1 MSQHTYSSIDSLIIR
16 FYSYRG
22 LTSGGFVYPILTVH
36 ALAQGLDLAGVGLAA
51 GMFFAG
57 TLLGEIPT
65 GYVGDRIGRR
75 NSLFVGSVLISV
87 THFGFAFADSLAG
100 FVFFWG
106 FWGLAAT
113 FRSGS
118 TDAWLYDTLTDHEAT
133 ETYTRVRGRATGVFY
148 ASAAISALVGGALYE
163 NWSALPFLLAGVLT
177 AIGALV
183 VLTLP
188 EPAASRT
195 DQGFS
200 LREARTALVSVVSNR
215 TVRSFVILSGIV
227 LAVPETV
234 EVFVQPVA
242 LSIGFRPSTLG
253 PLYAGLMLA
262 AAVGSST
269 ADAIGRRIGVGR
281 WFVVGPTMLAVVL
294 ILASSVHAVALPVFF
309 LSRGANTVTDT
320 LGSTFV
326 NDRVASH
333 GRATTLSGV
342 SMVHA
347 LVFLVGRTAGGAVAD
362 VTSPLVAL
370 AGFGCLAVGAVA
382 VIRATADPFSAR
394 SPVRPEQAD

>member
-1 MSQHTYSSIDSLIIR
+1 MSRQTHSIVDSLVRR

-36 ALAQGLDLAGVGLAA
+36 ALAQGLDLAGVGLAG

-65 GYVGDRIGRR
+65 GYLGDRIGRR

-87 THFGFAFADSLAG
+87 THFGFAFADTLVG

-106 FWGLAAT
+106 FWGVAAT

-118 TDAWLYDTLTDHEAT
+118 TDAWLYDTLADHDATDS
-133 ETYTRVRGRATGVFY
+133 YTRVRGRGTGVFY
-148 ASAAISALVGGALYE
+148 ASAALSALVGGVLYE
-163 NWSALPFLLAGVLT
+163 RWSALPFLLAGVLT
-177 AIGALV
+177 AIGALM

-188 EPAASRT
+188 EPAVSRS
-195 DQGFS
+195 DKGFS
-200 LREARTALVSVVSNR
+200 LAEARVALWSVISNR
-215 TVRSFVILSGIV
+215 TVRSFVLLSGIV

-234 EVFVQPVA
+234 DVFVQPVA

-253 PLYAGLMLA
+253 PLYAGLMLT
-262 AAVGSST
+262 AAVGSS
-269 ADAIGRRIGVGR
+269 AAASIGRRLGVAR
-281 WFVVGPTMLAVVL
+281 WFVVGPTALAAALLV
-294 ILASSVHAVALPVFF
+294 ASSVHAVALPVFF
-309 LSRGANTVTDT
+309 FSRGANTVTDT

-342 SMVHA
+342 SMIHA
-347 LVFLVGRTAGGAVAD
+347 LIFLLARAVGGAVAS
-362 VTSPLVAL
+362 VSSPLVTL
-370 AGFGCLAVGAVA
+370 AGFGCLAVGAVS
-382 VIRATADPFSAR
+382 VIRATGDPFTTSTVR
-394 SPVRPEQAD
+394 SEWAD

>member
-1 MSQHTYSSIDSLIIR
+1 MSRHAHSSVDLLVHR
-16 FYSYRG
+16 FYSYRA

-36 ALAQGLDLAGVGLAA
+36 ALAQGLDLAGVGFAA

-65 GYVGDRIGRR
+65 GYVGDLIGRR

-87 THFGFAFADSLAG
+87 THFGFAFADSLVG
-100 FVFFWG
+100 FVFCWG
-106 FWGLAAT
+106 FWGVAAT

-118 TDAWLYDTLTDHEAT
+118 TDAWLYDTLVDHHATDS
-133 ETYTRVRGRATGVFY
+133 YTRVRGRGTGVFY
-148 ASAAISALVGGALYE
+148 ASAALSALVGGVLYE
-163 NWSALPFLLAGVLT
+163 RWSALPFLLAGVLT
-177 AIGALV
+177 TIGALV

-188 EPAASRT
+188 EPTVSGS
-195 DQGFS
+195 DGEFS
-200 LREARTALVSVVSNR
+200 LTEARTALLSVVSNR
-215 TVRSFVILSGIV
+215 TVRSFVLLSGIV

-242 LSIGFRPSTLG
+242 LSIGFQPSSLG
-253 PLYAGLMLA
+253 PLYSALMFA
-262 AAVGSST
+262 AALGSST
-269 ADAIGRRIGVGR
+269 ADAVGRRIGVGR
-281 WFVVGPTMLAVVL
+281 WFVLGPTTLAIVL
-294 ILASSVHAVALPVFF
+294 LVASSVHAVALPVFF

-347 LVFLVGRTAGGAVAD
+347 LVFLFARAAGGVVAD
-362 VTSPLVAL
+362 ATSPLFAL
-370 AGFGCLAVGAVA
+370 AGFGCLAVGIVS
-382 VIRATADPFSAR
+382 VIRLTADPFES
-394 SPVRPEQAD
+394 SRPTE